1 MIPWNYV
8 LKETSRI
15 IGQWKWLCRAYFFLK
30 KYADMRTWTETR
42 ELSDLGEKMRNASN

>member
-1 MIPWNYV
+1 MKLRFERNFSHHRTMKMIM
-8 LKETSRI
+8 SRI
-15 IGQWKWLCRAYFFLK
+15 FFFL